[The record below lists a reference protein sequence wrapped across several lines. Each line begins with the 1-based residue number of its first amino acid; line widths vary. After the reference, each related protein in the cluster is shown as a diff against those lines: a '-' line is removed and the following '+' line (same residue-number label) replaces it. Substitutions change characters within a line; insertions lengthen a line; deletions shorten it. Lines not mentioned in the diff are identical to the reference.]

1 MRPLVLIFALTLLVA
16 ACARTNSSTSN
27 ANPSEPSTG
36 EQATGILRL
45 TQTIPLPNV
54 EGRIDHL
61 DVDVKG
67 QRLFVAA
74 LGNNT
79 VEVVDLQKGAR
90 IQSLR
95 GFDEP
100 QGIRYLSASN
110 TLVVANG
117 GDGIIGFWDAA
128 AYKQVKT
135 VKSSGDADNVRYD
148 AAHNRIYVG
157 YGSGA
162 LAVLD
167 DKGER
172 LGDIPLGGPPE
183 SFQIDAT
190 SGKVFINVPAR
201 QEIAVADV
209 NKMTVLAHWQVQVAS
224 ANYPMALDSEHHRL
238 FVMTRKPAHL
248 LVYDTDSGKLV
259 ATLKAGAD
267 SDDVFYDA
275 AKRRIYASF
284 GEGTVMVY
292 EQQDADHYQVIATI
306 ATAAGARTA
315 FFSPELRQL
324 YVAVPH
330 RNNPTAEIRVYQV
343 EP

>member
-1 MRPLVLIFALTLLVA
+1 MRLLTLIFALTLLAA
-16 ACARTNSSTSN
+16 ACTRPNSNT
-27 ANPSEPSTG
+27 SEPSTG
-36 EQATGILRL
+36 EQSTAQLRL
-45 TQTIPLPNV
+45 VQTISLPNV

-61 DVDVKG
+61 DVDVQGK
-67 QRLFVAA
+67 RLFVAA

-79 VEVVDLQKGAR
+79 VEVVDLQKGTW

-95 GFDEP
+95 GFNEP
-100 QGIRYLSASN
+100 QGIRYLPASN

-117 GDGIIGFWDAA
+117 GDGVISFWDAA
-128 AYKQVKT
+128 AYKQIKT
-135 VKSSGDADNVRYD
+135 VQSSGDADNVRYD

-162 LAVLD
+162 LAVLEE
-167 DKGER
+167 KGER
-172 LGDIPLGGPPE
+172 LGDIALGGHPE
-183 SFQIDAT
+183 SFQLDAAL
-190 SGKVFINVPAR
+190 GRVYINVPAR
-201 QEIAVADV
+201 QEIAVADL
-209 NKMTVLAHWQVQVAS
+209 NKMSVIAHWPVQVAS
-224 ANYPMALDSEHHRL
+224 ANYPMALDSERHRL
-238 FVMTRKPAHL
+238 FVMTRKPPHL
-248 LVYDTDSGKLV
+248 LVYDTDSGKLLS
-259 ATLKAGAD
+259 TLKASAD

-292 EQQDADHYQVIATI
+292 EQQDADRYQVIATV